1 MEVILKKDVAGLG
14 KTGET
19 AKVKDGFA
27 LNYLIPKGLAVAM
40 TVSNLKQVEQEKERR
55 TVKQEKAIKEAE
67 ALRDKLAAI
76 SLTIPVLVQ
85 EDEKLYGSIA
95 AADLSVSLKEEGF
108 DIDKNIIFLEEPIK
122 ALGIYEVPVKL
133 HPEVPAK
140 VKVWV
145 VKK

>member
-1 MEVILKKDVAGLG
+1 M
-14 KTGET
+14 
-19 AKVKDGFA
+19 FRA
-27 LNYLIPKGLAVAM
+27 LHCCRA
-40 TVSNLKQVEQEKERR
+40 
-55 TVKQEKAIKEAE
+55 VKQEKAIKEAE

-76 SLTIPVLVQ
+76 SLTIPVLAQ